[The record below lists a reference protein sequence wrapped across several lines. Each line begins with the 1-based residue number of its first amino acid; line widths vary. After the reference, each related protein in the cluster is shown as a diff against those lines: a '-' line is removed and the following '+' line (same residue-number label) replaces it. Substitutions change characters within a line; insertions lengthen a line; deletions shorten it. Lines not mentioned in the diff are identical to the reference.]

1 MALFNSVPSRLTIV
15 LVLLSCLRADPMTC
29 VRIVA
34 FADSYAFHIT
44 GAGNRFM
51 GCYIDGGRAVF
62 DEAALTRN
70 IWQQGF
76 ECCQRGLPAPGTNGS
91 GIYLRGNKVGPGLQ
105 IINNEFSGG
114 SIYHVPVSPD
124 AQAVLPL
131 GKDSQKNGNRTS
143 NYEIQGVRI
152 ADNSMAHAL
161 GTQAE
166 LSLTQSHAKVWQYDF
181 CSRLVFP
188 QIATVKFH
196 VTATTGFP
204 VAVARPPQ
212 GCTVTIET
220 SEPVTGTI
228 VVEVDSSAPSVSFE

>member
-1 MALFNSVPSRLTIV
+1 M
-15 LVLLSCLRADPMTC
+15 CLHT
-29 VRIVA
+29 VA

-44 GAGNRFM
+44 KAGNRFL

-105 IINNEFSGG
+105 IINNEFGGG
-114 SIYHVPVSPD
+114 SIYHQPNTTTGGDPEG
-124 AQAVLPL
+124 AV
-131 GKDSQKNGNRTS
+131 TI
-143 NYEIQGVRI
+143 EGVRI
-152 ADNSMAHAL
+152 ADNSMPHAL

-166 LSLTQSHAKVWQYDF
+166 LSLTQSNAKVWRYDF
-181 CSRLVFP
+181 CSHLVFP
-188 QIATVKFH
+188 QIATVKFY
-196 VTATTGFP
+196 VMAATGFP
-204 VAVARPPQ
+204 VAVARPPS
-212 GCTVTIET
+212 GCTVVIET

-228 VVEVDSSAPSVSFE
+228 VVEVDSSSASTSFE